1 MKLKGLLNKLDFSTK
16 LEIYPQCE
24 KEINPILLDEFTFH
38 GKMGAM
44 TYEKC
49 ENLCDKKV
57 GDIISISADGTL
69 VIPVDCSFLDERF
82 GVKDNE

>member
-1 MKLKGLLNKLDFSTK
+1 MKLKGLLNKLDLSTK

-24 KEINPILLDEFTFH
+24 KDINPLLLDEFTFH
-38 GKMGAM
+38 GEMGAL
-44 TYEKC
+44 THAKY